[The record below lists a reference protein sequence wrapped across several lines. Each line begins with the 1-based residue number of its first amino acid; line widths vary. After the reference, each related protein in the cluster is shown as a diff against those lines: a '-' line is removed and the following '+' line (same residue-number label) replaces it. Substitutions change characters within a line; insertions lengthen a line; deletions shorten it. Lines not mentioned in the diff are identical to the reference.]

1 MADSDDPIC
10 DAVSASRVMKSS
22 AVAAVVLAGVLLAA
36 VLRPAGD
43 AAEAARPE
51 ARSTSTA
58 PLVFGIYPGGAAG
71 TVGPAGRTRPE
82 DPSSRLARLEQL
94 RGGSRPFVLHLYD
107 SFTSRADSDTLPPQ
121 LAEEIA
127 GYLARE
133 FQVELVLTY
142 RPADPGGDV
151 AGFVEFVRSRVRQL
165 GPHAGVTSIQVTNE
179 ANVDGAPSA
188 ADGAYRGARDALV
201 QGVIAAKDEATRGGF
216 EQLKVGFN
224 WAYQLG
230 PAERRFWASL
240 GRKAF
245 AKSVDWV
252 GLDVYPGT
260 WGPAR
265 TSRTVPGVRK
275 ATIEALHVLRHE
287 FLPLAGLGKVPLH
300 VAEAGYPTGPGRS
313 ARRQARVL
321 RAIVKA
327 VSDHRREYGVT
338 GFRWFDLRDAD
349 SASASFESQYGLLRD
364 DYGLKPGFHAYRKVI
379 AKHG

>member
-133 FQVELVLTY
+133 FQVELPGSAPFQAMQMRLNWEFAPPEASPFADCYMARMVAHDWWQTAPGRESRETLTY
-142 RPADPGGDV
+142 LVKKTKAQEREQQACCSKEKP
-151 AGFVEFVRSRVRQL
+151 R
-165 GPHAGVTSIQVTNE
+165 
-179 ANVDGAPSA
+179 
-188 ADGAYRGARDALV
+188 YRGL
-201 QGVIAAKDEATRGGF
+201 
-216 EQLKVGFN
+216 
-224 WAYQLG
+224 
-230 PAERRFWASL
+230 
-240 GRKAF
+240 
-245 AKSVDWV
+245 
-252 GLDVYPGT
+252 
-260 WGPAR
+260 
-265 TSRTVPGVRK
+265 
-275 ATIEALHVLRHE
+275 
-287 FLPLAGLGKVPLH
+287 
-300 VAEAGYPTGPGRS
+300 
-313 ARRQARVL
+313 
-321 RAIVKA
+321 
-327 VSDHRREYGVT
+327 
-338 GFRWFDLRDAD
+338 FDLFFPR
-349 SASASFESQYGLLRD
+349 R
-364 DYGLKPGFHAYRKVI
+364 
-379 AKHG
+379 